1 MKADQRHS
9 DEKLSP
15 RAVIR
20 RRAILAAGLGL
31 TVPMARAQGVA
42 AYPNRLVKMIM
53 PTPAGSTSD
62 VLMRF
67 VAQHLADDLGQAVV
81 VENVA
86 GANGLLGTQRLA
98 RSSPDGYTIG
108 MTSNG
113 FQVAAPS
120 LYRKLDFDPVDS
132 FEHLCMVFYAPLT
145 LVARRQIPADNLADF
160 LKYARANPGKLSGGY
175 FTNNTQRCMGELKR
189 AAKIEILS
197 VPYKTA
203 AQAILDMKGDRLD
216 FAFINPD
223 FALAEYTSGT
233 LKLLAIGSATRW
245 QLVPN
250 VPTLLEHLPT
260 LDQGAMIS
268 WVGLAAPAGTPKP
281 IAARLEAAM
290 QRVMAKVEIKDRF
303 RQTGIDPVFEPGA
316 GIARR
321 IQVEIQSFSAFARE
335 AGIEPQ

>member
-1 MKADQRHS
+1 MSLNELNESQSVPSGD
-9 DEKLSP
+9 
-15 RAVIR
+15 IG
-20 RRAILAAGLGL
+20 RRALLSAALGL
-31 TVPMARAQGVA
+31 AVPGALSQD
-42 AYPNRLVKMIM
+42 AYPNRLVKLIM

-67 VAQHLADDLGQAVV
+67 VMQHLAEELRQPVI

-98 RSSPDGYTIG
+98 RSAPDGYVIG

-120 LYRKLDFDPVDS
+120 LYKKLDFDPVKS

-145 LVARRQIPADNLADF
+145 LVARPQLPIDSLAD
-160 LKYARANPGKLSGGY
+160 LLRYVRANPGKLSAGW
-175 FTNNTQRCMGELKR
+175 FTNNTQRCVAEFKR
-189 AAKIEILS
+189 AAKLEFLG

-203 AQAILDMKGDRLD
+203 SQVILDLKGERLD

-223 FALAEYTSGT
+223 FALVESTSGT
-233 LKLLAIGSATRW
+233 LKLLAIGSASRW
-245 QLVPN
+245 PMVPN
-250 VPTLLEHLPT
+250 VPTLLEQLPN
-260 LDQGAMIS
+260 LDQAAMIS

-281 IAARLEAAM
+281 IAARLESAM
-290 QRVMAKVEIKDRF
+290 QRVMVKPEIKERF

-316 GIARR
+316 GIPSR
-321 IQVEIQSFSAFARE
+321 IQSEIQSFAAFARD